1 MVKRTTY
8 NSGQWSQ
15 GRFNSFIT
23 STLRAGA
30 RRWAPKYETL
40 NASKT
45 EKKTN
50 TKTGRLAQHYRC
62 SVCQGEFTQKD
73 VEVDHILPV
82 VDPLRGFVT
91 WDIFID
97 RLFCEADNLQ
107 VLCKSCH
114 LIKSNQEKKEKKNA
128 NL

>member
-73 VEVDHILPV
+73 VEVDHVLPV